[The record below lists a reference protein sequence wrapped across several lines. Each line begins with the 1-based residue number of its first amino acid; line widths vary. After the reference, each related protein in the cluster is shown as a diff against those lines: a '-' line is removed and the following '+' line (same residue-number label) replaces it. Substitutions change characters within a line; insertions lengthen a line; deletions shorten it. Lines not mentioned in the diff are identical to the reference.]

1 MPTYEYECSKCG
13 IVFDHFQSMK
23 DEPLS
28 ACVHPEGCR
37 HPRAKAK
44 VNRLLGTGA
53 GIIFKGSGFYETDY
67 RGKAYHEAAKKDKE
81 AASGSSAASETK
93 PEKPKAKSE
102 KKAAKAAAD

>member
-13 IVFDHFQSMK
+13 IVFDYFQSMK

-28 ACVHPEGCR
+28 DCVHPEGCC

-53 GIIFKGSGFYETDY
+53 GIIFKGSGFYQTDY
-67 RGKAYHEAAKKDKE
+67 RGKDYHEAAKKEKE
-81 AASGSSAASETK
+81 AASGSSGGGNGKGEGS
-93 PEKPKAKSE
+93 KPKSE
-102 KKAAKAAAD
+102 NKAAAAAAE